1 MITIDGRKTDMK
13 VGNFANLEEILVEVM
28 QEESLGNR
36 IVTDVLL
43 NEESFTEL
51 YPHQAE
57 DIDAS
62 DIQSLE
68 VKTVSISDMAA
79 DVTTEL
85 YKVITLM
92 TSGGK
97 RVAEL
102 LRQAEIGAALEVLQ
116 DVADVT
122 RHFLGI
128 VALLRSEFSINRD
141 SELEPMATQL
151 NKLLDEIVEV
161 IAQEDWVLMADL
173 AEFEFLPACNAW
185 TSVLGN
191 LAQDIAQHKAA

>member
-1 MITIDGRKTDMK
+1 MIIIDGRKTDMK
-13 VGNFANLEEILVEVM
+13 VGSFANLEEILVEVM
-28 QEESLGNR
+28 QEESLENR

-43 NEESFTEL
+43 NDESFTEL

-68 VKTVSISDMAA
+68 VKTVSVSDMAA

-92 TSGGK
+92 TTGGK

-128 VALLRSEFSINRD
+128 VALLRSEFSIDRD
-141 SELEPMATQL
+141 SELEPMAAQL
-151 NKLLDEIVEV
+151 NSLLDEIADV
-161 IAQEDWVLMADL
+161 ISKEDWVLMADL